1 MIYIGLGQ
9 LIAILVGVALLAT
22 CYGVLLAPSL
32 QGRKR
37 GRHHRRH

>member
-9 LIAILVGVALLAT
+9 LIAILVGVALLSI
-22 CYGVLLAPSL
+22 CFGVLLAPSL

-37 GRHHRRH
+37 RGR